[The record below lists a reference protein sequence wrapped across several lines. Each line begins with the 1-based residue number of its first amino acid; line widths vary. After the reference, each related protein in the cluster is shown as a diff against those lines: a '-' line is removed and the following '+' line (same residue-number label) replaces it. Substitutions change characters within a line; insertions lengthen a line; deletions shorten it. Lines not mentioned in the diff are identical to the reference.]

1 MDYFHCELGKDDYR
15 KLMIVEKG
23 LLPLRKLASDKGS
36 ENREN
41 DLAETGKETVGSPQL
56 SANIMPDS
64 QRPNLRTRDS
74 RSASPP
80 LRAEAL
86 PASLRFVGSNTSQSN
101 TNNNGGRKDEEDD
114 SDEEMEP
121 GPQQTAHSPT
131 PTPSPPHQSPPLDP
145 TNRDPF
151 RSAQAGI
158 PSTNLPMARADR
170 AQWNQIADIFELDSK
185 HRAEAL
191 RISSIT
197 GSENQYHASVCL
209 LQKTRQDMDNVV
221 AQLRSTA
228 SWKPAADLGLYSQ
241 TRLTKIIRETLQDH
255 TMESYTYKVDP
266 NKKMIQRSF
275 EKIAMNAIINQ
286 SNSWKSENLPQDF
299 GTTLTDL
306 KRHEAFMKFF
316 GAKVR
321 HVRDDFRIA
330 LLNNMIVTHSNI
342 DEPAQPVPKLSE
354 LLLLLTRFFN
364 PQDPRTAKEVDAD
377 MDPKAKARYAY
388 LVSIFGTH
396 TVRFIA

>member
-1 MDYFHCELGKDDYR
+1 
-15 KLMIVEKG
+15 
-23 LLPLRKLASDKGS
+23 
-36 ENREN
+36 
-41 DLAETGKETVGSPQL
+41 
-56 SANIMPDS
+56 MPDS
-64 QRPNLRTRDS
+64 QRPTLRTRDS

-101 TNNNGGRKDEEDD
+101 TDNHGGRKEEEND
-114 SDEEMEP
+114 SDEEMEL
-121 GPQQTAHSPT
+121 GPQKTAHSPT

-151 RSAQAGI
+151 RSTQ
-158 PSTNLPMARADR
+158 
-170 AQWNQIADIFELDSK
+170 NQLS
-185 HRAEAL
+185 
-191 RISSIT
+191 
-197 GSENQYHASVCL
+197 SENQYHASVCL

-228 SWKPAADLGLYSQ
+228 SWKPAADLG

-255 TMESYTYKVDP
+255 TMESYTYKVDS
-266 NKKMIQRSF
+266 NKKLIQRSF
-275 EKIAMNAIINQ
+275 EKIAMNAIFNQ
-286 SNSWKSENLPQDF
+286 STSWKSENLPPDF

-330 LLNNMIVTHSNI
+330 LLNNMLVTHSNV

-354 LLLLLTRFFN
+354 LLLLVS
-364 PQDPRTAKEVDAD
+364 QDLISSTQYKSF
-377 MDPKAKARYAY
+377 KF
-388 LVSIFGTH
+388 LVLCQS
-396 TVRFIA
+396 